1 MKKLILLFS
10 VFALVLTSCDKDND
24 TPSQDPFIGTWT
36 YYKKFINDIEVELS
50 DCTLQD
56 MIQVNAN
63 GTIVFSYY
71 EDFNN
76 PCELVG
82 TDSATWENVGAGNYS
97 TTFEG
102 VTFVENLTFEGNTFY
117 FVEVDED
124 ITYRE
129 VYIRN

>member
-10 VFALVLTSCDKDND
+10 VFTLILTSCSSDDD
-24 TPSQDPFIGTWT
+24 TTPQDPFIGTWT
-36 YYKKFINDIEVELS
+36 YYKLFENDVEVELS

-56 MIQVNAN
+56 TIQVNAN

-82 TDSATWENVGAGNYS
+82 TDNATWENVGAGNYS

-102 VTFVENLTFEGNTFY
+102 ETFVENLTFEGNIFY
-117 FVEVDED
+117 FED
-124 ITYRE
+124 IDGEFTYRE